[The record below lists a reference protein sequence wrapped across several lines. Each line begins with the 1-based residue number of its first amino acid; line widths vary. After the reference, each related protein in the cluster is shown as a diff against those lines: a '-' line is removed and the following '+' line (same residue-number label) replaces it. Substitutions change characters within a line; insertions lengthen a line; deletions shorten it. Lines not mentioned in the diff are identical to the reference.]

1 VTKIQTYI
9 INIPARTDRKQHIL
23 DQFAN
28 RPEFNVEIIEAKEH
42 TIGAWGLW
50 LTIRS
55 ILMRNEISDFEH
67 ILICEDDHLFTKAYN
82 PDSFFKSIE
91 EAEKKGADILSGGV
105 SWFNNALAIT
115 DYLFWCEKFTGFQF
129 TVVFRK
135 FYKTILNL
143 EFKMT
148 DAVDRKISDQTVN
161 KYFIH
166 PFLSVQ
172 QDFGYSDVTSKNNSP
187 GRVADLFIESEKK
200 AGLIRYICNY
210 YQRNIQKFPVGDNTK
225 AFENFTIPTY
235 IINLP
240 ERKDRLAHIIDQ
252 FKDRPEFN
260 LNIVEACRHECG
272 AVGLW
277 QSIVKVVGMAIEN
290 DDDVIII
297 CEDDHQFTEHYSKN
311 DLIRNI
317 FEAHY
322 HRVEILSGGIGGFDI
337 AVPVSRDKFWIR
349 SFYSTQFIILFKSAF
364 SKIIDLK
371 YDDGITSDGA
381 FSAISTYKMTM
392 FPSIST
398 QKEFGYSD
406 VTKWNNGVGAVSR
419 WFVSASDRLELA
431 LRMYSELNPKFLEL
445 NSGIPPFTRSLN
457 NLLEDISRNESDF
470 KSAVNI
476 TFQKEKKTRIDL
488 SYPEH
493 KMNVVIPF
501 YNCSNFI
508 KECYESLIGQEYK
521 NFKFYFI
528 NDYSSDN
535 AHSLIPLS
543 NTAVLKNNDCRQY
556 ALGSLYSFFSTEFF
570 SDDEVMLIVDGDDF
584 LLNNHVLS
592 AINKIYR
599 DKDCLLTYG
608 QYCYS
613 NGRIGHCKS
622 YSEADFSNLRRLDWR
637 ASHLK
642 TFKYRVF
649 KEFLNRD
656 PNAGSWRDTNGAFY
670 KMSYDIAMMTP
681 LMEISG
687 YNRVF
692 FNETPVYG
700 YRLHDNNDS
709 EIDLELQ
716 TITARKIIAKEP
728 FERCF

>member
-1 VTKIQTYI
+1 MTTIQTYI

-23 DQFAN
+23 KQFAN
-28 RPEFNVEIIEAKEH
+28 RPEFTIKLIEAKEH
-42 TIGAWGLW
+42 AIGAWGLW
-50 LTIRS
+50 LTIRD
-55 ILMRNEISDFEH
+55 ILINKEVWGFER
-67 ILICEDDHLFTKAYN
+67 ILICEDDHLFTEAYD
-82 PDSFFKSIE
+82 PDSFFKNIE
-91 EAEKKGADILSGGV
+91 EAEMIGADILSGGV
-105 SWFNNALAIT
+105 SWFNNALAVT
-115 DYLFWCEKFTGFQF
+115 DNLHWCEKFTGFQF
-129 TVVFRK
+129 TVIFRK
-135 FYKTILNL
+135 FYETILRL
-143 EFKMT
+143 EFKMS
-148 DAVDRKISDQTVN
+148 DAIDRKISDQSVN
-161 KYFIH
+161 KFFIH
-166 PFLSVQ
+166 PFISVQ

-210 YQRNIQKFPVGDNTK
+210 YQRNIQKFPSGENGE

-235 IINLP
+235 VINLP
-240 ERKDRLAHIIDQ
+240 ERKDRLAHIQ
-252 FKDRPEFN
+252 HEFKDRPEFN

-277 QSIVKVVGMAIEN
+277 QSIVKIVGMAIEN
-290 DDDVIII
+290 EDDVIII

-317 FEAHY
+317 YEAHY
-322 HRVEILSGGIGGFDI
+322 HRVEVLSGGIGGFDI
-337 AVPVSRDKFWIR
+337 AVPVSSYKFWIR
-349 SFYSTQFIILFKSAF
+349 SFYSTQFIVLFKSAF
-364 SKIIDLK
+364 NKIIDLK

-381 FSAISTYKMTM
+381 FSSISNYKMTM
-392 FPSIST
+392 FPFIST

-419 WFVSASDRLELA
+419 WFVSAADRLEFA
-431 LRMYSELNPKFLEL
+431 QRMYYELNPKFLEL
-445 NSGIPPFTRSLN
+445 NPGMPSYARSLN
-457 NLLEDISRNESDF
+457 NLLEDISGNESDF

-476 TFQKEKKTRIDL
+476 TFQKENRIRIDFNY
-488 SYPEH
+488 SEH
-493 KMNVVIPF
+493 KMNVLIPF
-501 YNCSNFI
+501 YNCSTYI
-508 KECYESLIGQEYK
+508 KDCYESLISQEYK
-521 NFKFYFI
+521 NFKLYFI

-535 AHSLIPLS
+535 GHSLIPLS
-543 NTAVLKNNDCRQY
+543 NNAVLKNNDSRKY
-556 ALGSLYSFFSTEFF
+556 ALGSLYSFFSTEYF
-570 SDDEVMLIVDGDDF
+570 SDEEVLLIVDGDDF

-592 AINKIYR
+592 AINKIYQ
-599 DKDCLLTYG
+599 DTGCLLTYG

-613 NGRIGHCKS
+613 NGRIGHCRP
-622 YSEADFSNLRRLDWR
+622 YSEGEFNNLRKLDWR

-642 TFKYRVF
+642 TFKYKVF

-656 PNAGSWRDTNGAFY
+656 PNAGSWQDAHGAFY

-700 YRLHDNNDS
+700 YRLHDNNDA

-728 FERCF
+728 FERYF